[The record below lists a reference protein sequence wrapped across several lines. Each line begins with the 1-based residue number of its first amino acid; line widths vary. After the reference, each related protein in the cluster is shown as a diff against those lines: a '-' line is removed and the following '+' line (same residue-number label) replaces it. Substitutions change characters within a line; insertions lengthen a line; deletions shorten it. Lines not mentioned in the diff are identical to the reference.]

1 MSEEQDRHLGGKFNV
16 AADEQAVGE
25 MYAEARQATGLTKV
39 AAAELAGMPETSVRK
54 LEKGSQSPTLKTLRK
69 YAESL
74 GYEARI
80 ELVPI
85 DKS

>member
-1 MSEEQDRHLGGKFNV
+1 
-16 AADEQAVGE
+16 

-74 GYEARI
+74 MPLQF
-80 ELVPI
+80 LVRRYPDI
-85 DKS
+85 PPCPSGANK